1 MPSVIKL
8 SDNKVVTLFDA
19 RDFEYYL
26 EQYMGYEAV
35 QFFRELMDECNEE
48 KENLRNIRSDV
59 ERLTLKLISEI
70 NLVNEDDREEIAEEF
85 KAIME
90 DYFGLEETV

>member
-1 MPSVIKL
+1 MPNVIKFND
-8 SDNKVVTLFDA
+8 SKVATLFDA

-35 QFFRELMDECNEE
+35 QFFRELMSECDEE
-48 KENLRNIRSDV
+48 KEILRNIRSDV
-59 ERLTLKLISEI
+59 ERLTLNLISQI
-70 NLVNEDDREEIAEEF
+70 RLVDEDDREEIAEEF